1 MARPKSEEKRDAI
14 LAAAVQVIADQG
26 LGAPTARI
34 ASLAGV
40 AEGTLFTYF
49 ATKDLLLNQLYLAL
63 KAELR
68 DAMMAA
74 YPADGPLRDRV
85 RHIWDR
91 YVDWGVRGPA
101 KRRAMAQLMVSD
113 RLTPETRALG
123 SEGFARIDGVVREG
137 VAQGLMRDQPPDFV
151 AAILTSLA
159 ETTMDF
165 ILRQPD
171 SAERYRA
178 AGFDALWNALSR

>member
-26 LGAPTARI
+26 LGATTARI
-34 ASLAGV
+34 AGLAGV

-49 ATKDLLLNQLYLAL
+49 ATKDLLLNQLYLGL

-68 DAMMAA
+68 QAMMAT
-74 YPADGPLRDRV
+74 YPADAPLRDRL

-91 YVDWGVRGPA
+91 YVDWGVHNPA
-101 KRRAMAQLMVSD
+101 KRQTLAQLIVSG
-113 RLTPETRALG
+113 RLATETRALG
-123 SEGFARIDGVVREG
+123 SEGFARIEDMVREG
-137 VAQGLMRDQPPDFV
+137 VAQDLMREQPPDFA
-151 AAILTSLA
+151 AAILASLA

-165 ILRQPD
+165 ILRRPD
-171 SAERYRA
+171 NAENYRT
-178 AGFDALWNALSR
+178 AGFDAFWHAIGR

>member
-14 LAAAVQVIADQG
+14 LAAATRIIAEAG

-49 ATKDLLLNQLYLAL
+49 ATKDDLVNQLYLAL
-63 KAELR
+63 KTDLR
-68 DAMMAA
+68 RALMAD
-74 YPADGPLRDRV
+74 YPADAPLAGRV

-91 YVDWGVRGPA
+91 YVDWGVRHPA
-101 KRRAMAQLMVSD
+101 GRRAMAQLLVSD
-113 RLTPETRALG
+113 RLTPETRAQG

-137 VAQGLMRDQPPDFV
+137 VDLGLMREQPADFV
-151 AAILTSLA
+151 AAILTALA

-165 ILRQPD
+165 IIRQPD
-171 SAERYRA
+171 AADRYRD
-178 AGFDALWNALSR
+178 AGFTALWNAISR

>member
-14 LAAAVQVIADQG
+14 LAAAVRVIADQG

-63 KAELR
+63 KADLR
-68 DAMMAA
+68 QALMTA

-91 YVDWGVRGPA
+91 YVDWGVRDPA
-101 KRRAMAQLMVSD
+101 RRRAMAQLIVSD

-123 SEGFARIDGVVREG
+123 SEGFARIDSVVQEG
-137 VAQGLMRDQPPDFV
+137 VGQGLMRDQPPDFV

-178 AGFDALWNALSR
+178 AGFDALWNAISR